1 AAADCARLRRHA
13 ARRTADRGGGR
24 RDGVDLPRRRTRVWP
39 CTSAETRTGDANTVT
54 VSIRRATAGDV
65 HFLVELVRHEDVEPF
80 LGAVSAKDW
89 DAVAEEVER
98 SIREPHDFGRFVIE
112 VDGERAGGMGFER

>member
-1 AAADCARLRRHA
+1 M
-13 ARRTADRGGGR
+13 
-24 RDGVDLPRRRTRVWP
+24 
-39 CTSAETRTGDANTVT
+39 T

-80 LGAVSAKDW
+80 LGAVSAKDR

-98 SIREPHDFGRFVIE
+98 SIREPHDFGRFVI
-112 VDGERAGGMGFER
+112 RAATAESSKRPAMTFGSRRHA